1 MKWRIEVNETVT
13 QATVYI
19 IEAAS
24 QKQAEELV
32 RSDEPRWKQ
41 RVTIRKKEKSMKFFP
56 QNHFGRINMK
66 FLVNVDETIYRTTTY
81 LIKTKS
87 KEKSSLECC

>member
-32 RSDEPRWKQ
+32 RSDETEMEQ
-41 RVTIRKKEKSMKFFP
+41 LSYYQEERK
-56 QNHFGRINMK
+56 
-66 FLVNVDETIYRTTTY
+66 VNEILSAEPFR
-81 LIKTKS
+81 
-87 KEKSSLECC
+87 EN